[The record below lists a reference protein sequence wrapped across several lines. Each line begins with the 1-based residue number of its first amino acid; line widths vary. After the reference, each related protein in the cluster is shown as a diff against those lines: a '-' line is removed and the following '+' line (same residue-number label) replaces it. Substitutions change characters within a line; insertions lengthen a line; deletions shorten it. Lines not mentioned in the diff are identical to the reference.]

1 MLSNSKKFKL
11 LFVYF
16 TSSIKTYSTWFLII
30 FNLLILYGFIRNGL
44 SLGQVVL
51 SYIVQISISILFFV
65 ILVFSFKKFKT
76 REKTYSGK
84 GVKTALFIFGFFMWV
99 FYGAAI
105 YILGLGTLYSGTF
118 VSDINKL
125 ELGFFIGILVA
136 FFSIILNFIANF
148 ATERK
153 RLENTEL
160 IKVFFEP
167 AGNIFPIYLSILVL
181 AIFRDFDNLLLV
193 GCLVIIIKTL
203 ADIIINSPLN
213 AENPFIY
220 QLLRKY

>member
-1 MLSNSKKFKL
+1 MLNNSKKFKL

-44 SLGQVVL
+44 SLGQVVWFYL
-51 SYIVQISISILFFV
+51 FQILIYLFFFG
-65 ILVFSFKKFKT
+65 ILLFSLRSFKT
-76 REKTYSGK
+76 RGKIYSGK
-84 GVKTALFIFGFFMWV
+84 GVKSALLIFVIFMWI
-99 FYGAAI
+99 FYGIAI
-105 YILGLGTLYSGTF
+105 YILYLGVLPY
-118 VSDINKL
+118 INKL
-125 ELGFFIGILVA
+125 EFGFLLVLLSILL
-136 FFSIILNFIANF
+136 SIIFNFIINF
-148 ATERK
+148 KIEKK
-153 RLENTEL
+153 RLEDAEL
-160 IKVFFEP
+160 VKVFFEP